1 MTRTDSDAR
10 RRAVPVAVLLVW
22 LLAAAAG
29 CHNRP
34 PHGGP
39 PPVDPVPA
47 RFRGFDSEL
56 YRQDANW
63 LCRPGTTARNAC
75 TARPLDATVIE
86 ADGARHIDP
95 RPPLDQRRPTAKV
108 DCFYVYPTVNFDDS
122 QANDLAMAADDA
134 AETFVTQAQFAPYVT
149 RCNAF
154 APLYRQASLGHVFS
168 DPDAQKLAYG
178 DVRDAF
184 RYYMAHFNQGR
195 PIVFVGHSQGSGM
208 LGQLLHDE
216 FDGDDEL
223 RPRLLSALLI
233 GGGTDVPV
241 GGDVGGTFARL
252 PLCHGPADRSCI
264 VGFNTYAADAPP
276 GPDALFGGGHAP
288 GFTGACVSPAAL
300 SGREGGGLAAVLP
313 TFGDEAPPGLQASR
327 FVPPGPPVTT
337 RWIELPGAL
346 TGECR
351 TTAEGRTYLAVAA
364 AVTPGDVRDVS
375 PLLQGPSAWGLH
387 IPESN
392 LAQGDL
398 LDWVTAQ
405 SLRLGSA

>member
-1 MTRTDSDAR
+1 MMRSDRGVR
-10 RRAVPVAVLLVW
+10 RRAVLVPVLLVG
-22 LLAAAAG
+22 LLVASAG
-29 CHNRP
+29 CHHRP
-34 PHGGP
+34 PKGGP

-56 YRQDANW
+56 YREDANW

-75 TARPLDATVIE
+75 TAQPLDATVIE
-86 ADGARHIDP
+86 ADGSRRIVA

-154 APLYRQASLGHVFS
+154 APLYRQASLGHVFT

-178 DVRDAF
+178 DVRDSF

-223 RPRLLSALLI
+223 RPRLLSALLV

-241 GGDVGGTFARL
+241 GGDVGGTFAQL
-252 PLCHGPADRSCI
+252 PLCHGPADGSCV
-264 VGFNTYAADAPP
+264 VGFNTFAADAPP
-276 GPDALFGGGHAP
+276 GPDALFGAGHAP
-288 GFTGACVSPAAL
+288 GFTGACVAPAAL
-300 SGREGGGLAAVLP
+300 VGRGNGLATILP
-313 TFGDEAPPGLQASR
+313 TFLDEAPPGLGGSR

-337 RWIELPGAL
+337 RWIALPAAL

-351 TTAEGRTYLAVAA
+351 MTAEERSYLAVS
-364 AVTPGDVRDVS
+364 AVGAPGDVRDVA
-375 PLLQGPSAWGLH
+375 PLLQGPAAWGLH

-392 LAQGDL
+392 LSQGDL

-405 SLRLGSA
+405 SHAHGLA